1 MPQRFNVRTSRLLD
15 TSKHVLGHG
24 GDFATSSKVRRRLS
38 TQVSGQIA
46 LSMTFHSR
54 TRIQNREQNY
64 DMGGVPGTDEL
75 AVRSFLQVD

>member
-1 MPQRFNVRTSRLLD
+1 MPQRLNVWTSRLLD
-15 TSKHVLGHG
+15 TGKHVLGHD
-24 GDFATSSKVRRRLS
+24 GDCATSSKARRRL

-54 TRIQNREQNY
+54 TRMQNREQNY